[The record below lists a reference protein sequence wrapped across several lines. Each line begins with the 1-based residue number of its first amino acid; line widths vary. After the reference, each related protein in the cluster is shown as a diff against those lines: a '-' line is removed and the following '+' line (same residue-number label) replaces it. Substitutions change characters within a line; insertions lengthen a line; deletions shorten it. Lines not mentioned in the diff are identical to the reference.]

1 MVKTYYFS
9 KKEYENELDDQIEL
23 NKIISEKY
31 KDKEQPDVVESINSL
46 DDLLDKPLKLQEAIM
61 KILNQFLYK
70 KDADRV
76 FDYLKENNDLELYIK
91 SANQFKQFIGDPVI
105 YDYASFVKNWPEFKL
120 KSKSVLPTSS
130 EKEDTRIELRSA
142 INGLF
147 VGELTKEE
155 LNNFAETVIRAHK
168 IDSEEYEKIMDEFK
182 DRLEIEMITEI
193 GKEEEFE
200 RDFEWLK
207 KKFELF
213 KTLIEQQKMAE
224 ELKARVV
231 AERISDI
238 FERRYEYLQKR
249 KKELQELQET
259 KKERREELKR
269 EKEEREERENK
280 DVNIKQIQSFLRSK
294 LAEKKV
300 EDLQK
305 KYDIK
310 QSEAKELVS
319 DVISDVIS
327 DVFSKIENKDVNIK
341 QIQSFLRSKLAE
353 KKVEDLQKKYKITKN
368 EAEKIIS
375 DTISE
380 ISEIPSTSETIITM
394 PTSITS
400 TILPEKTKLKELNTG
415 DLGYAAVTIK
425 NLIKVLEDK
434 TYKDRSVLNEKKE
447 EGKKLL
453 FNYYEFTND
462 KEAQDYI
469 QSLTK
474 KDEIMSELNILY
486 TKLSKEQQERISGKG
501 FKKGYIPDLE
511 RRKQII
517 QGSIGAGNNNP
528 ILKERLKILKSRRNK

>member
-305 KYDIK
+305 KY
-310 QSEAKELVS
+310 
-319 DVISDVIS
+319 
-327 DVFSKIENKDVNIK
+327 
-341 QIQSFLRSKLAE
+341 
-353 KKVEDLQKKYKITKN
+353 KITKN

-380 ISEIPSTSETIITM
+380 ISEVPSTSETIITM

-517 QGSIGAGNNNP
+517 KGSIEAGNNNP
-528 ILKERLKILKSRRNK
+528 ILKERLKVLKSRRNK